1 MGRSDTGNGKDASGE
16 DAGNVWPRVL
26 ADILKDIPK
35 LLKSNAVACF
45 AQATNLCR
53 LTCIRQLAIY
63 KTSQFT
69 NNRVI
74 SFGKIGCGDIAH
86 AFRLMYWSRL
96 MASIHQQCSLLTS
109 SVLTC
114 IPAG

>member
-16 DAGNVWPRVL
+16 DAGNAWPRVL

-53 LTCIRQLAIY
+53 LTCIRRLAGY
-63 KTSQFT
+63 KTSQLPIIELF
-69 NNRVI
+69 
-74 SFGKIGCGDIAH
+74 
-86 AFRLMYWSRL
+86 
-96 MASIHQQCSLLTS
+96 LLARS
-109 SVLTC
+109 AVEIL
-114 IPAG
+114 PMPFD